1 MKKNDDCV
9 GVIFHPLSTSPLTAA
24 SLEVPG
30 AGVLSLADRG
40 LQTHLGS
47 EVLWG
52 PCTGRK
58 GQLLSKTASV
68 MGREGGACGPTHQAR
83 EDFQQWGRG
92 LQTCWSK

>member
-1 MKKNDDCV
+1 MVTDCV
-9 GVIFHPLSTSPLTAA
+9 GVIFHPLSTSPLSAA

-30 AGVLSLADRG
+30 AGVLSLADRE

-52 PCTGRK
+52 PCPGEEAPAS
-58 GQLLSKTASV
+58 SKTAMV
-68 MGREGGACGPTHQAR
+68 MGGEGGAGGPTHQAR
-83 EDFQQWGRG
+83 EDFEQWGKG